1 MVSQLKAQLAQRKDK
16 GFTLMELL
24 IVIAIISVLVA
35 IAIPVFTAQLDNAK
49 DSADKANARALYA
62 LAQAEWMSTPN
73 HNVTTTFDPLND
85 DHKVIVNFA
94 DGSSQAFT
102 FSDRTQSVLVEFFDD
117 GHGAHVTVESLGN
130 DGAGWQYPEG

>member
-1 MVSQLKAQLAQRKDK
+1 MLQQMKQGMQRRKDA

-35 IAIPVFTAQLDNAK
+35 IAIPAFTAQLDNAK
-49 DSADKANARALYA
+49 DSADQANARALYA

-73 HNVTTTFDPLND
+73 HEITSTFSDLND
-85 DHKVIVNFA
+85 DNKLIVAFA

-102 FSDRTQSVLVEFFDD
+102 FSDRTEAVTVSFEVN
-117 GHGAHVTVESLGN
+117 GAHVKTDGAGN
-130 DGAGWQYPEG
+130 DGSGFEYPEG